1 MARCPLTNVRAGRK
15 TVDGDAVGQV
25 ALNHDDQ
32 DDLLMKRIAQGHP
45 RAMRELTT
53 MAGSRLYAFAARIL
67 GNNADAEDVTQEAV
81 IRAVRYAPRW
91 QSGTARLDTWLHA
104 VVLNLCRDRLRKR
117 QRTSTAEVPDSA
129 DAALNPEEALIESE
143 RGQQVSAAIGQLPE
157 RQREAIMLVHYQ
169 DMNAADAARVL
180 DISIEA
186 LESLLARGRRSLK
199 QELLAKE
206 NRI

>member
-1 MARCPLTNVRAGRK
+1 M
-15 TVDGDAVGQV
+15 
-25 ALNHDDQ
+25 
-32 DDLLMKRIAQGHP
+32 
-45 RAMRELTT
+45 
-53 MAGSRLYAFAARIL
+53 
-67 GNNADAEDVTQEAV
+67 
-81 IRAVRYAPRW
+81 
-91 QSGTARLDTWLHA
+91 
-104 VVLNLCRDRLRKR
+104 VLNLCRDRLRKR
-117 QRTSTAEVPDSA
+117 QRASTAEVPDSA